1 MKTNLWLFFLGGFFL
16 TAKQLNGQSKNNPLT
31 AVLNQI
37 EDTITKKIITNP
49 QEYRCQ
55 IIYTQIDRDK
65 NNEPSFK
72 NYHFNVN
79 PDFYFNPASMVK
91 MPLAFLSLEKLN
103 ELKIPGVYK
112 YTRMQ
117 FDSSYEKQVAM
128 KKDSS
133 SPDGFPSIAHFIKR
147 AFLIS
152 ENDPYNRMYQFLGQQ
167 AANKKLLEKGYTSSR
182 ITRQFMGYTE

>member
-91 MPLAFLSLEKLN
+91 MPLAFL
-103 ELKIPGVYK
+103 
-112 YTRMQ
+112 
-117 FDSSYEKQVAM
+117 
-128 KKDSS
+128 
-133 SPDGFPSIAHFIKR
+133 
-147 AFLIS
+147 
-152 ENDPYNRMYQFLGQQ
+152 
-167 AANKKLLEKGYTSSR
+167 
-182 ITRQFMGYTE
+182 